1 MNNDLQGPA
10 ATGAQP
16 GGVGT
21 SAETA
26 VGPRTHFRW
35 VICAMLFFATTV
47 NYLDRQVIGLLKP
60 HLQDELG
67 WTDTQYGRIVFAFS
81 LAYMLGLM
89 AMGRVLD
96 LIGTRRGFS
105 LAATF
110 WSLAAMAH
118 AFVTSWI
125 GFSAARFVLGIFEA
139 ANFPA
144 AVKATAEWF
153 PKKERALA
161 TGLFN
166 AGSNVGVV
174 VAAVSVPFIAVHMG
188 WRWAFILT
196 ALPGFM
202 FVVLWLLIYRR
213 PREHSRVN
221 AAELAYIESDP
232 PDPPARVRWAALIP
246 HRQTWAF
253 ALGKFLTDPVWWF
266 FLFWAPGYFSD
277 TFDVSLTQ
285 LALPMVII
293 YIAADIGSIGG
304 GWISSR
310 MIKSG
315 FTVNQGRKTAM
326 LICALC
332 VVPMIFASYIP
343 SFWGNV
349 IIISLAAA
357 AHQGWSA
364 NLYTLVS
371 DTFPRNATSS
381 VVGFG
386 ATFGMLSSTMAAP
399 LTGMLLDAINQ
410 NYVPLL
416 TIAGFMYVIA
426 LVVIHVLNPRLA
438 PAELPEQ
445 RGFPLSPG
453 ES

>member
-1 MNNDLQGPA
+1 

-161 TGLFN
+161 
-166 AGSNVGVV
+166 
-174 VAAVSVPFIAVHMG
+174 
-188 WRWAFILT
+188 
-196 ALPGFM
+196 
-202 FVVLWLLIYRR
+202 
-213 PREHSRVN
+213 
-221 AAELAYIESDP
+221 
-232 PDPPARVRWAALIP
+232 
-246 HRQTWAF
+246 
-253 ALGKFLTDPVWWF
+253 
-266 FLFWAPGYFSD
+266 
-277 TFDVSLTQ
+277 
-285 LALPMVII
+285 
-293 YIAADIGSIGG
+293 
-304 GWISSR
+304 
-310 MIKSG
+310 
-315 FTVNQGRKTAM
+315 
-326 LICALC
+326 
-332 VVPMIFASYIP
+332 
-343 SFWGNV
+343 
-349 IIISLAAA
+349 
-357 AHQGWSA
+357 
-364 NLYTLVS
+364 
-371 DTFPRNATSS
+371 
-381 VVGFG
+381 
-386 ATFGMLSSTMAAP
+386 
-399 LTGMLLDAINQ
+399 
-410 NYVPLL
+410 
-416 TIAGFMYVIA
+416 
-426 LVVIHVLNPRLA
+426 
-438 PAELPEQ
+438 
-445 RGFPLSPG
+445 
-453 ES
+453 